1 MSQTVE
7 AILEPELAIVEAHHH
22 LWEAS
27 ELLPDIGRY
36 LLPDFL
42 ADAASGHRIVASV
55 YVEAGAMYRAHGPD
69 ALRSVG
75 EVEFANGMA
84 AMSASGIY
92 GPTLACA
99 GIVGFAD
106 LLLGDGAAPALEALV
121 AAGGGRLRGI
131 RFMGASDPD
140 RTLSVARRPARLFGD
155 PRFRAGFARLAPL
168 GLTFDSWLFH
178 PQLDDAVDL
187 ARAFPETTI
196 IVDHTGGPVRLRAY
210 AERPDEAYRDW
221 RRGIAALAACP
232 NVVMKLGG
240 LGMRLFALPPYE
252 GPEPLSAHLA
262 AHWRPYV
269 EPCIEAFGAER
280 CMFESNFPVD
290 RASGDYAV
298 VWNAFKRL
306 AAGCSADEKA
316 ALFAGT
322 AKRVYR
328 LDV

>member
-7 AILEPELAIVEAHHH
+7 AILEPELAIVDAHHH

-42 ADAASGHRIVASV
+42 ADTESGHRVVASI
-55 YVEAGAMYRAHGPD
+55 YVEAGAMYRAQGP
-69 ALRSVG
+69 AAFRPVG

-84 AMSASGIY
+84 AASASGTY

-106 LLLGDGAAPALEALV
+106 LLLGDGVVPVLEALV

-131 RFMGASDPD
+131 RYMAASDPD
-140 RTLSVARRPARLFGD
+140 PTLSTARRPAGLLRD
-155 PRFRAGFARLAPL
+155 TRFRAGFAGLAPL

-178 PQLDDAVDL
+178 RQLDDAVDL

-196 IVDHTGGPVRLRAY
+196 IIDHTGGPVRLGAY
-210 AERPDEAYRDW
+210 AERPDETYREW
-221 RRGIAALAACP
+221 RQGIAALAACS

-240 LGMRLFALPPYE
+240 LGMRLFALPPHE
-252 GPEPLSAHLA
+252 GTEPLSAHLA
-262 AHWRPYV
+262 VHWRPYI
-269 EPCIEAFGAER
+269 EPSIEAFGPAR

-290 RASGDYAV
+290 RASSSYAV
-298 VWNAFKRL
+298 LWNAFKRL
-306 AAGCSADEKA
+306 AAGASLEEKV
-316 ALFAGT
+316 ALFSGT

-328 LDV
+328 L